1 MIVNDEALYKESML
15 NFIISFDGQFI
26 FTDVYDYTPAT
37 NRTIESLQTSSGDLY
52 SVETNTDM
60 PDTLEIIAIITR
72 QQRFVLQDYIDN
84 KRRAMLL
91 FTNTVDQTLSRKYS
105 QTRLLQPNFLKKI
118 VSASDMRTTL
128 SFQCTSQKPA

>member
-26 FTDVYDYTPAT
+26 FIDVYDYIPAT

-52 SVETNTDM
+52 SVETNIDL
-60 PDTLEIIAIITR
+60 PDTLEIIAVITR

-91 FTNTVDQTLSRKYS
+91 FTNTVDQTLSFKYS
-105 QTRLLQPNFLKKI
+105 QTRLLQPNFHKKI
-118 VSASDMRTTL
+118 VSASDVRTTL